1 LSAAPDG
8 ATAASAD
15 AASPPPV
22 PAGATAAAAQPATG
36 EAAHAPV
43 GRREFVAM
51 IAALMALNALAID
64 AMLPALQEMGAALG
78 EADPNRRP
86 LVLTAYMAGFGV
98 GQLFVGTLSD
108 RFGRRPVLLAGLAA
122 YVAAAAAC
130 AAAPD
135 FATMLAARVV
145 QGLASAAPRVVAL
158 AVVRDCY
165 SGRAMARMLS
175 LAMTVFMAV
184 PVVAPSLGQ
193 LVILAAPWRA
203 IFGLLA
209 VFGAAM
215 LTWSALRLPET
226 LPPGRRLPL
235 SPARVAGAFRSVAT
249 TPQTVGYGLACGLM
263 FGAMFGFLASAEL
276 VFDHVF
282 GLGPWFPAAFA
293 AIAGTIALSS
303 FLNSLLVE
311 RLGMRVLSHAALLLF
326 AVLSA
331 LLLGLALADRL
342 GFAAFMAVFGAMTCL
357 VGMIFSNM
365 NALAMEPQG
374 HVAGTA
380 SSMLGCA
387 TTLIAAVIGTATGL
401 AFDGTTVPMATG
413 HLLCGLAS
421 IAAVA
426 ATERG
431 RLFRGGSAA
440 AGGH

>member
-1 LSAAPDG
+1 V
-8 ATAASAD
+8 
-15 AASPPPV
+15 AASPHGAAPA
-22 PAGATAAAAQPATG
+22 PAGAAAAVSAAQAA
-36 EAAHAPV
+36 EAAHAPIR
-43 GRREFVAM
+43 RREFVAV

-64 AMLPALQEMGAALG
+64 AMLPALQEIGAALG

-86 LVLTAYMAGFGV
+86 LVLTAYMAGFGL
-98 GQLFVGTLSD
+98 GQLVVGTISD

-165 SGRAMARMLS
+165 SGRAMARLMS

-209 VFGAAM
+209 AFGTAM
-215 LTWSALRLPET
+215 LLWTALRLPET
-226 LPPGRRLPL
+226 LPPARRLPL
-235 SPARVAGAFRSVAT
+235 SPTRVAGAFRSVASNR
-249 TPQTVGYGLACGLM
+249 QTVGYGIACGLM

-303 FLNSLLVE
+303 FLNSRLVE
-311 RLGMRVLSHAALLLF
+311 RFGMRVLSHGAT
-326 AVLSA
+326 AVFVALSA
-331 LLLGLALADRL
+331 LLLGLALAGLL

-387 TTLIAAVIGTATGL
+387 TTLIAASIGTATGM
-401 AFDGTTVPMATG
+401 AFDGTVVPMAAG
-413 HLLCGLAS
+413 YLLCGAAALAV
-421 IAAVA
+421 VA
-426 ATERG
+426 WTERG